1 MQICTLKEAFYNTV
15 CSQNVVRW
23 LPWCALSPAHSREND
38 TIQQID
44 FSSRLVK
51 YWTKESVL
59 DLHCEHIVVL
69 GHTGCGAVAAALAGG
84 GEGFIRYITDDI
96 LEAIGEEKDPDKA
109 CRLNVAHAVKRLK
122 REFTVHP
129 EIKSVRIGL

>member
-1 MQICTLKEAFYNTV
+1 M